1 MLLIVRAVK
10 ADTQNYVV
18 VFFVFFM
25 GGGVFFWIGGRIL
38 ARTRRLELLGIV
50 GYNTKS

>member
-18 VFFVFFM
+18 VFFFFFM
-25 GGGVFFWIGGRIL
+25 GGGVFWIGGRIL